1 MARNTRLKVKGGQVQ
16 LEGDAFQVLLGASWA
31 WTLLHVVL
39 RLLSWRSRRRRE
51 RNAYRSVRRHL

>member
-1 MARNTRLKVKGGQVQ
+1 MARNTRLQAKGGQVV

-31 WTLLHVVL
+31 WALLHVVL
-39 RLLSWRSRRRRE
+39 RLLSWRGRRRRE